1 MKREDIEK
9 AAKEE
14 ADKLSCLVYYGG
26 SAISQEDVENA
37 FVNGA
42 EWRINSVWHDASEEP
57 IKDEMILC
65 ADDLGYMWQSD
76 FMLDKVFD
84 KWSDFVKF
92 TQFTK
97 WAYSCD
103 LLPEKG
109 SV

>member
-9 AAKEE
+9 K
-14 ADKLSCLVYYGG
+14 
-26 SAISQEDVENA
+26 SQECAERLANIAYAGGGHIGQDDLEMA
-37 FVNGA
+37 FGNGA

-57 IKDEMILC
+57 TKDEMILC
-65 ADDLGYMWQSD
+65 VDDLGYMWQSD

-97 WAYSCD
+97 WAYSCN
-103 LLPEKG
+103 LLPTKED
-109 SV
+109 

>member
-9 AAKEE
+9 AAINN
-14 ADKLSCLVYYGG
+14 DSRLV
-26 SAISQEDVENA
+26 A
-37 FVNGA
+37 FRAFLKGE

-57 IKDEMILC
+57 TKDEMILC
-65 ADDLGYMWQSD
+65 ADNLGYMWQSD
-76 FMLDKVFD
+76 FMLDKAFG